1 MKYKATGLMVLVA
14 LAASGA
20 VVYAS
25 NNVSAMKFLGGRA

>member
-1 MKYKATGLMVLVA
+1 MKYKSTGIMLLVA
-14 LAASGA
+14 IAASSA